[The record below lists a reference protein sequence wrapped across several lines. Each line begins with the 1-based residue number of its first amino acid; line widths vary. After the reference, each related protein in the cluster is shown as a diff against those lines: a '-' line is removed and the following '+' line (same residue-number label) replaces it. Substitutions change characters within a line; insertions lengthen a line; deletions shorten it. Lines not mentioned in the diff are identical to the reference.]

1 MNIFTSVQA
10 IGAYLSPYIAQ
21 GKSIGFV
28 PTMGAL
34 HQGHLSLLERSLMEN
49 EVSVVSIF
57 VNPTQFNNADDLA
70 KYPRT
75 LQADVQLIA
84 QLSDKVVVFTPEATD
99 IYGGEVRSQQFDFGE
114 IAQVMEGRYRPGHF
128 DGVGTV
134 VRLLFEA
141 VRPTKAYFG
150 EKDYQQIAIVRK
162 MVELTHSPVQIVPC
176 PIVREENGLA
186 MSSRNARLST
196 QGKQQARFIFQA
208 LELARTLFLSHSVR
222 QVQQA
227 IEQLFAA
234 NEHLELEY
242 FTIAHEQTLRPITD
256 KEKGEQ
262 YRAFIVAHLE
272 GVRLIDNAPLY

>member
-1 MNIFTSVQA
+1 MNIFTSVAALQA
-10 IGAYLSPYIAQ
+10 HLQPAISA

-34 HQGHLSLLERSLMEN
+34 HQGHLSLLERSLSEN
-49 EVSVVSIF
+49 EISVMSIF

-75 LQADVQLIA
+75 LSTDVQLIA
-84 QLSDKVVVFTPEATD
+84 ALSEQVVVFAPEAVD
-99 IYGGEVRSQQFDFGE
+99 IYGGEVLSQQFDFGE
-114 IAQVMEGRYRPGHF
+114 IAQVMEGCYRPGHF

-141 VRPTKAYFG
+141 VRPTRAYFG

-162 MVELTHSPVQIVPC
+162 MVALTHSSVQIVPC
-176 PIVREENGLA
+176 PIVRESNGLA
-186 MSSRNARLST
+186 MSSRNARLSA

-208 LELARTLFLSHSVR
+208 LEVARTLFLNHTPE

-227 IEQLFAA
+227 IVQLFAA
-234 NEHLELEY
+234 NTCIDLEY
-242 FTIAHEQTLRPITD
+242 FTIAHEQTLRPITN
-256 KEKGEQ
+256 KEHGTQ